1 MSLFKFKAW
10 LGLVFLVLVLAS
22 GLFIPAGTF
31 DYWQAWVFLSVFT
44 LATSAITLYL
54 MCFDPALLQKRVKA
68 GPVAE
73 QQLVQKVIQSSAS
86 IAFIAIFVVS
96 ALDHRFA
103 WSQVGA
109 AGLLMGNLLVAG
121 GLLLVFWVFRANAY
135 TSALI
140 EVMAEQRVISTGPYA
155 WVRHPM
161 YAGAF
166 IMLVGIPLALGSW
179 WGLLAVL
186 PLMGVIVW
194 RLKAEEAF
202 LAQSLAGYS
211 DYLAK
216 VKHRLVPWV
225 W

>member
-1 MSLFKFKAW
+1 
-10 LGLVFLVLVLAS
+10 
-22 GLFIPAGTF
+22 
-31 DYWQAWVFLSVFT
+31 
-44 LATSAITLYL
+44 
-54 MCFDPALLQKRVKA
+54 
-68 GPVAE
+68 
-73 QQLVQKVIQSSAS
+73 
-86 IAFIAIFVVS
+86 
-96 ALDHRFA
+96 
-103 WSQVGA
+103 
-109 AGLLMGNLLVAG
+109 
-121 GLLLVFWVFRANAY
+121 
-135 TSALI
+135 
-140 EVMAEQRVISTGPYA
+140 MAEQRVISTGPYA

-186 PLMGVIVW
+186 PLMGAIVW